1 MLTPLNKYIFLFF
14 SLILLINCKEEVQTI
29 STKDSVNKQNEVFKE
44 VSQLWVFTSKT
55 LTPEAQNYLNN
66 WEDWR
71 IFNEE
76 TNKKPIATI
85 SAFQQK
91 SKLLT
96 EKVMALENTL
106 PVFYQ
111 KPEIKA
117 RLKVLLSHFQSLE
130 MYLQLNNI
138 PVKKVKFYLT
148 EINKEWQALVDKMN
162 ELQFKSVIPKEEGE
176 MQMIKLSDTV
186 NQKSLDFKK

>member
-1 MLTPLNKYIFLFF
+1 MLTPLNKYIFLFASF
-14 SLILLINCKEEVQTI
+14 ILLISCKEEVQTI
-29 STKDSVNKQNEVFKE
+29 NTKDSVNKQKAVFKD
-44 VSQLWVFTSKT
+44 VSQLWVFTPKT

-66 WEDWR
+66 WEEWR
-71 IFNEE
+71 VFNEE
-76 TNKKPIATI
+76 TNKKPVATI

-111 KPEIKA
+111 KSEIKA

-162 ELQFKSVIPKEEGE
+162 ELQYKSVIPKEEGE

-186 NQKSLDFKK
+186 NQKSLDYKK